1 MEVDF
6 LPPAADS
13 LDKGLQC
20 TAGKR
25 VSLLFF
31 NMSQENVVKKL
42 SQTSGSQISAD
53 VLAYLFIYLFILLF
67 NFFLGAFL
75 SQIPVN
81 RITDDENNSIKYRHK
96 KIEQVYTE
104 RSPLHVSCVKENAKV
119 CPWTMH
125 RGS

>member
-20 TAGKR
+20 TAGKK

-53 VLAYLFIYLFILLF
+53 VLACLSIS
-67 NFFLGAFL
+67 FFLFFFISGAFL